1 MKTNKYF
8 HSNFT
13 LIELLVSTT
22 CKICV
27 SPLHLLKKIYKN
39 ITSLLPQGSTSRLT
53 LSSSSHHHTAKPC
66 FTQSAFTLIELL
78 VVIAIIA
85 ILAAMLL
92 PALNKSREKA
102 KSIQCIS
109 LQKQLGSAYAMYQSD
124 NQGFYPASWA
134 NNNYYSYYLA
144 PYLGVTGQYHK
155 FVHCPSWI
163 GNYTRAPRISYAITE
178 VKKGGVKLAWNEFYR
193 PEKFVTSFSTTIL
206 LFDSKAKAGDN
217 EFCNSIGTLDANV
230 HKRHDPDSVNAL
242 FYDLSARRAP
252 QLSQWWSEYY

>member
-1 MKTNKYF
+1 MTKCNPKQNSMKK
-8 HSNFT
+8 
-13 LIELLVSTT
+13 
-22 CKICV
+22 
-27 SPLHLLKKIYKN
+27 
-39 ITSLLPQGSTSRLT
+39 
-53 LSSSSHHHTAKPC
+53 
-66 FTQSAFTLIELL
+66 FTLIELL

-144 PYLGVTGQYHK
+144 PYLDVTGQYHK

-193 PEKFVTSFSTTIL
+193 PEKFVTRFSTTIL
-206 LFDSKAKAGDN
+206 LFDAKAKSGDN
-217 EFCNSIGTLDANV
+217 EFCNSIGALDSNV